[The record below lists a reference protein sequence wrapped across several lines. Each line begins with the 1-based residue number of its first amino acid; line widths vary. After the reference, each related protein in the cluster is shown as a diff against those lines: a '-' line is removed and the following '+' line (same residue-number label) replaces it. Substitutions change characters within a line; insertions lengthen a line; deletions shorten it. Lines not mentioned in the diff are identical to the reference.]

1 MSKRQIEFAF
11 DSAESQRVRDG
22 AMVRSQEI
30 ARMSGDARLK
40 AALAFRDQMIAV
52 GIPASNV
59 YFKMMNSLIWT
70 AAQSRAWMAAPD
82 EWNIRNAADRGLFY

>member
-22 AMVRSQEI
+22 AMVRSQQI

-40 AALAFRDQMIAV
+40 AALDYRDELITA
-52 GIPASNV
+52 GIPTSNV
-59 YFKMMNSLIWT
+59 YFKMMNSIIWT
-70 AAQSRAWMAAPD
+70 AAQSRAWMASPNV
-82 EWNIRNAADRGLFY
+82 WNTINAADRGLFY